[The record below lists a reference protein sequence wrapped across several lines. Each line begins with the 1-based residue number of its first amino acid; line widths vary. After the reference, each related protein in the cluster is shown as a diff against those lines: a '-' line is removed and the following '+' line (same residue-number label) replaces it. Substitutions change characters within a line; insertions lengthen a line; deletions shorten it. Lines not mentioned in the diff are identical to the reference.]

1 MARNTLEAWIP
12 EEYDSSVIA
21 RIAATSAIEATARK
35 IPMKSDSKW
44 VPRTA
49 GMDVELIPKGGAYGE
64 DTSLN
69 DSVLLTVYKFGK
81 ALRIAEEDI
90 DDSVADL
97 IAAKKTDWGT
107 SYARMLDNSALGT
120 TAAANGTTVAFT
132 SVYRALSQTD
142 AATGYTANQNIT
154 QAGTQFGTVTFTD
167 AGDIIT
173 FATPHNLVVGD
184 KFKVG
189 TVTSTTGITAGTTY
203 YVRTVPSSTTITAS
217 ATLNGATLALTTDGS
232 AASATAK
239 AGQASYDNLNA
250 TLAIYEGGD
259 YFDEA
264 NTVIYAHPTLKSN
277 LRGLKDNNGLPLF
290 VENPRKGDPET
301 LFGYPIK
308 FTNGAR
314 TSAVSTSKPTGNPL
328 VIFANTDYLFL
339 GVRSGPESMAS
350 DGNTGASMLTD
361 EALIKM
367 RSRRA
372 FALANEFAASVLE
385 IS

>member
-12 EEYDSSVIA
+12 EEYDSSVII
-21 RIAATSAIEATARK
+21 RIQNTSAIEATARK
-35 IPMKSDSKW
+35 IPMKSDTKW

-90 DDSVADL
+90 GDSVADL

-132 SVYRALSQTD
+132 SIYRALSQTD
-142 AATGYTANQNIT
+142 AATGYTAGQNLSSAGVNLGTVALTAALDLLTST
-154 QAGTQFGTVTFTD
+154 QAHGL
-167 AGDIIT
+167 A
-173 FATPHNLVVGD
+173 VGD
-184 KFKVG
+184 KFKV
-189 TVTSTTGITAGTTY
+189 VTSAGGFVAGTTY
-203 YVRTVPSSTTITAS
+203 FVRSTPSSTTWTAS
-217 ATLNGATLALTTDGS
+217 STLNGPQFDI
-232 AASATAK
+232 TADSSTVINGK
-239 AGQASYDNLNA
+239 TGVINYDNLSDV
-250 TLAIYEGGD
+250 LSFYEGGD

-264 NTVIYAHPTLKSN
+264 NTVIYAHPTVKSA
-277 LRGLKDNNGLPLF
+277 LRKVKNS
-290 VENPRKGDPET
+290 VGDPMFVQGDVST
-301 LFGYPIK
+301 KNPDTIFGYPIK
-308 FTNGAR
+308 WTLGAR

-328 VIFANTDYLFL
+328 VIFANTDYVFL
-339 GVRSGPESMAS
+339 GVRSGPESMAAGG
-350 DGNTGASMLTD
+350 DTGASMLTD

-372 FALANEFAASVLE
+372 FALANPFAAAVLE
-385 IS
+385 LS